1 MASVDWETNTLETLG
16 HQPQGLVTFAR
27 QSVIGE
33 ANFSSQDNEPIK
45 SGPLVTFSDDIFF
58 QGICDKHGTIM
69 DDPSGRPLTDN
80 SSPVL
85 HIDQYLDC
93 AILPGCSCMVC
104 LLIGVPGNWIEG
116 VCCRF
121 KDCDFTT
128 DIHAEYISHERDHYH
143 GPGNPLFR
151 CVEQHC
157 RFVTKRWPDL
167 IRHNTV
173 RHCTKPK
180 QFACPVPWCK
190 YSGDNGFARKD
201 KLRSHQRNVHQ
212 GDAMSVATSNFR
224 PIQPA
229 MPGGPGLAHQ
239 GMSGLGS

>member
-1 MASVDWETNTLETLG
+1 M
-16 HQPQGLVTFAR
+16 
-27 QSVIGE
+27 
-33 ANFSSQDNEPIK
+33 
-45 SGPLVTFSDDIFF
+45 
-58 QGICDKHGTIM
+58 M

-80 SSPVL
+80 SSSVL
-85 HIDQYLDC
+85 HTDQHLKC
-93 AILPGCSCMVC
+93 AIFPGCSCMVC
-104 LLIGVPGNWIEG
+104 LLIGVPGVWVEG
-116 VCCRF
+116 VRCGF

-128 DIHAEYISHERDHYH
+128 DVHADYISHERDHYH
-143 GPGNPLFR
+143 GSGKPLLR

-167 IRHNTV
+167 IRHYTV

-212 GDAMSVATSNFR
+212 GDAMSVTTSTFR

-229 MPGGPGLAHQ
+229 MPGGPGPAHQ
-239 GMSGLGS
+239 GTSGLGS